1 MDSKYN
7 IKNITNLKMQNVK
20 TGEIYDMPCESI
32 SIASDFNGIDFD
44 KVQTLNFEVN
54 LKDSLNI
61 RNDSTTATINQVDVI
76 TNRINKIENTLE
88 SNDFITACK
97 AGKRIGD
104 IMVNTSLSAEELGK
118 ALKVISK
125 RFKEYQKE
133 KEDIFLE
140 TLNKIKIQSE
150 ELVKNIYEF

>member
-1 MDSKYN
+1 MNKAK
-7 IKNITNLKMQNVK
+7 IKIQELK
-20 TGEIYDMPCESI
+20 TGKTYDLPYESI
-32 SIASDFNGIDFD
+32 VISPDSSDVDFG
-44 KVQTLNFEVN
+44 KAQTLNFEVD
-54 LKDSLNI
+54 LKDVLNI
-61 RNDSTTATINQVDVI
+61 KNDSTTATINQVDII
-76 TNRINKIENTLE
+76 TNRIDKVENTLE
-88 SNDFITACK
+88 SNDFITACEV
-97 AGKRIGD
+97 GKRIGD

>member
-1 MDSKYN
+1 MNKAK
-7 IKNITNLKMQNVK
+7 IKIQELETGK
-20 TGEIYDMPCESI
+20 TYDLPYESI
-32 SIASDFNGIDFD
+32 VISPDSSDIDFG
-44 KVQTLNFEVN
+44 KAQTLNFEVD

-76 TNRINKIENTLE
+76 TNRIDKIENTLE
-88 SNDFITACK
+88 SNDFITACEV
-97 AGKRIGD
+97 GKRIGD
-104 IMVNTSLSAEELGK
+104 IMVNTSLSAEELGE

-140 TLNKIKIQSE
+140 TLNSIKKESE
-150 ELVKNIYEF
+150 ELINGIYG